1 VVAWIPR
8 VIIPQT
14 RALVVAFAVAVTA
27 CGTTP
32 MRTVAAT
39 HPPTVDATLGPGD
52 TFDVRVFEESDL
64 AGTYRVDADGYID
77 FPLVGRLLVAGKL
90 PGELANLLRDR
101 LSAFVK
107 QPQVSVFV
115 REMTSKRI
123 IVYGQ
128 VQKPGTYPYTNPMT
142 ISELISLAGGFTP
155 MAAREKVTIS
165 RYEKDEQHIIEVNL
179 RAIADGKA
187 PNHFVEPGDQVYVPE
202 RLF

>member
-1 VVAWIPR
+1 VLAL
-8 VIIPQT
+8 QT
-14 RALVVAFAVAVTA
+14 RAVLLVAAASVVA
-27 CGTTP
+27 CGTAG
-32 MRTVAAT
+32 MRKIAAT
-39 HPPTVDATLGPGD
+39 PPPTVDATLGAGD
-52 TFDVRVFEESDL
+52 MFDVRVFEETDL
-64 AGTYRVDADGYID
+64 GGTYRVDADGYID

-90 PGELANLLRDR
+90 PGELATLLRDK

-115 REMTSKRI
+115 REMNSKRI

-128 VQKPGTYPYTNPMT
+128 VQKPGTYPCMNPMT